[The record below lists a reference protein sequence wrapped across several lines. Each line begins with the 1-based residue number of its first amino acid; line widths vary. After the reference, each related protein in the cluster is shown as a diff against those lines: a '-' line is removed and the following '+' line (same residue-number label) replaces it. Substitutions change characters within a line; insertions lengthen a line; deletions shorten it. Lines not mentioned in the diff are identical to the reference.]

1 MAEAPPES
9 NAPGAFPFVLLVR
22 FAETCVLAD
31 PAAVDEL
38 YLHVFCSCS
47 VVCFVRVCCR
57 DICVRVHFNFI
68 LFTRLK
74 SILYE
79 YMCTYRYSYSTRIVC
94 WKLFDL
100 LFLSG
105 VCKAFTHVIA
115 QHPAANASRAT
126 QFFCHL

>member
-1 MAEAPPES
+1 MRCLGCAGAMAEAPPES

-57 DICVRVHFNFI
+57 DICVRVHCNFI

-100 LFLSG
+100 LFSPEFARLL
-105 VCKAFTHVIA
+105 HM
-115 QHPAANASRAT
+115 
-126 QFFCHL
+126 

>member
-1 MAEAPPES
+1 MRCLGCAGAMAEAPPES

-22 FAETCVLAD
+22 FAETCVVAD

-74 SILYE
+74 SILYSI
-79 YMCTYRYSYSTRIVC
+79 YHICARTGTRIVLE
-94 WKLFDL
+94 K
-100 LFLSG
+100 
-105 VCKAFTHVIA
+105 
-115 QHPAANASRAT
+115 
-126 QFFCHL
+126 